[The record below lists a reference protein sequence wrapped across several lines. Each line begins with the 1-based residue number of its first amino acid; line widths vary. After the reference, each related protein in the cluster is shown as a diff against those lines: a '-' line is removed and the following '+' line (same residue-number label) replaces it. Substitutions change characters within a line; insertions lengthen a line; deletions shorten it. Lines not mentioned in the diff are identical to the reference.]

1 MREAGLETDDIEV
14 INPITGS
21 TEYIS
26 KDDPSYYDSSGFKGR
41 RYKGSSKPKDIP
53 TFLWRGAS
61 KAARERAKREALLK
75 EATEKNMMQPL
86 PKNASITGLLI
97 VLPLQLYLNPKR
109 KSNLPMISFPQ
120 CQSSPVRGARMVETI
135 ATETSFRISQ
145 SSCAFT
151 FPTHSWPDPLDRRRS
166 TTLLLPKLHSIRNGI
181 TLLVRVHGIIPLSG
195 NGMMFQG
202 KLSRTKPKFM

>member
-1 MREAGLETDDIEV
+1 MDAQTIEDLVSSKKDIAQGSVEGEEEFEELMREAGLETDDIEV

-75 EATEKNMMQPL
+75 EATEK
-86 PKNASITGLLI
+86 T
-97 VLPLQLYLNPKR
+97 
-109 KSNLPMISFPQ
+109 
-120 CQSSPVRGARMVETI
+120 
-135 ATETSFRISQ
+135 
-145 SSCAFT
+145 
-151 FPTHSWPDPLDRRRS
+151 
-166 TTLLLPKLHSIRNGI
+166 
-181 TLLVRVHGIIPLSG
+181 
-195 NGMMFQG
+195 
-202 KLSRTKPKFM
+202 